1 MSSTTDATTRDEKR
15 AALLASIRL
24 LVFPILSGFAL
35 AFSYPPQGFRF
46 LAWVALVPLGLAL
59 RDRRNWPELYV
70 GLYLGGLAFHL
81 IHLDWIRSGT
91 GATWLS
97 GPRATQWLAQGTLL
111 ALAWPLALCAGRLFI
126 HRSRLPTTLALPLV
140 WTAFEYARRYY
151 WAIFDATGYPYGQ
164 LALTQAHHAWLIQI
178 ADITGAHGV
187 TAVIA
192 AVNGLAI
199 DCIHWVAAPGRLPNR
214 QLRASAVGVATMLI
228 VVWSYGAWRL
238 SQQAPRVGPI
248 VCLMPSRARL
258 RASRSARSGKSLGST
273 QQARSFASRPRITSA
288 RRFFSGAKAP
298 TRGPSNCQMNGVR
311 SARTAMQSPTGQR
324 RPKVSPNSNGSPTN
338 PAPRSSWAAT
348 GRRAM
353 EEVSTRRP

>member
-111 ALAWPLALCAGRLFI
+111 ALAWPLALGAGRLFI

-178 ADITGAHGV
+178 ADITGA
-187 TAVIA
+187 
-192 AVNGLAI
+192 
-199 DCIHWVAAPGRLPNR
+199 
-214 QLRASAVGVATMLI
+214 
-228 VVWSYGAWRL
+228 AWRDGGDCGRKW
-238 SQQAPRVGPI
+238 PRD
-248 VCLMPSRARL
+248 RL
-258 RASRSARSGKSLGST
+258 HPLGSS
-273 QQARSFASRPRITSA
+273 ARSFAEPATPCISGRRRHDAYRSLVVRSVAVVAAGSA
-288 RRFFSGAKAP
+288 RWPDRVLDAVAH
-298 TRGPSNCQMNGVR
+298 R
-311 SARTAMQSPTGQR
+311 AYE
-324 RPKVSPNSNGSPTN
+324 RP
-338 PAPRSSWAAT
+338 
-348 GRRAM
+348 GRRGA
-353 EEVSTRRP
+353 ESRLGRRNKRTRSRAGRA